1 MTDIGVVRGRFQVFH
16 LKHLEYV
23 LAAKM
28 RCRKLLIGIEEPDRI
43 FRKEQNPFTYFERF
57 EMIHDSLIDFGIRRD
72 EFEIIPFPSDHPE
85 RILNYVPQGAEY
97 YLNICDEEDEK
108 LRNAL
113 EQRGFQTEV
122 LIQKTYETRGVTS
135 SEVRECILNGLE
147 WRHLVP
153 KKVYEYIMCY
163 HLDERMIAYKKYLE
177 EQTLFDAVEQLEEEE
192 AYREEM
198 ESLEEMEVQ
207 EENVICEHE
216 GQELKEQAFE
226 EKESEEQVHAD
237 NQGHEEEY
245 EEDQDEKHS
254 LE

>member
-28 RCRKLLIGIEEPDRI
+28 RCRKLLIGIEEPERI

-85 RILNYVPQGAEY
+85 RILNYVPHGAEF
-97 YLNICDEEDEK
+97 YLNVCDEDDEK
-108 LRNAL
+108 LLGEL
-113 EQRGFQTEV
+113 EKMGFKTEV
-122 LIQKTYETRGVTS
+122 LIQKNADTKGVTS
-135 SEVRECILNGLE
+135 SEIRELILTGQE
-147 WRHLVP
+147 WRALVP

-177 EQTLFDAVEQLEEEE
+177 EQTLFDAVAQLEEEE
-192 AYREEM
+192 EYREEM
-198 ESLEEMEVQ
+198 ESYEEAAVSEKRTENPAEEVMTDNKT
-207 EENVICEHE
+207 ENVE
-216 GQELKEQAFE
+216 A
-226 EKESEEQVHAD
+226 
-237 NQGHEEEY
+237 
-245 EEDQDEKHS
+245 
-254 LE
+254 